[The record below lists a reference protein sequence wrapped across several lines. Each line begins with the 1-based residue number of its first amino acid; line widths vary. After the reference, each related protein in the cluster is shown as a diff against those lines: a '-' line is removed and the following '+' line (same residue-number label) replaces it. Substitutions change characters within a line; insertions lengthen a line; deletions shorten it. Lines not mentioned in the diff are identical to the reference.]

1 MKRDLLSITD
11 LSPRE
16 VEKLLYDAARLK
28 KSPVKL
34 GALRGKT
41 VALVFEKPSTRTL
54 VSFAAGIQALG
65 GFPLVLQSDA
75 LQWKRG
81 ETIPDMARVMT
92 RYVHAMMIRARQ
104 HKDVQEFA
112 RNMTIP
118 VINGLTDSEHP
129 CQVLADLMTL
139 WERRERKMANVR
151 KLKIV
156 FLGDS
161 NNVSHS

>member
-11 LSPRE
+11 FTPKEIEQLF
-16 VEKLLYDAARLK
+16 YAAAKLK
-28 KSPVKL
+28 KSPFQPN
-34 GALRGKT
+34 ALRGKT

-81 ETIPDMARVMT
+81 ESIPDMARVMT

-112 RNMTIP
+112 KNTTIP
-118 VINGLTDSEHP
+118 VINGLTDTEHP
-129 CQVLADLMTL
+129 CQVLSDLMTL
-139 WERRERKMANVR
+139 WERQGRKMSQLR

-161 NNVSHS
+161 TNVSH